1 MKIIRLTTLLDFGG
15 QEQQYISFTDN
26 PELLDNEYI
35 FVAIGHGGF
44 TSSVLKERGFDV
56 RILQLNYS
64 IRNILIIWKLYKL
77 FKSIKPDI
85 VHTAAAEANFHGLIA
100 AKLAGV
106 KTILGEEIGIP
117 NHSKIARYLF
127 KLVYKFSDGVIC
139 VSQSVKDH
147 LIKSKEIREN
157 QGIVIYNPVSIPETF
172 LKIKK
177 DVFEI
182 VFVGRLQK
190 VKNVSVLLRAIEINK
205 NENIHLTIVGDGIE
219 MSYLKGLCNDLNI
232 NSKVSFVGF
241 QKKPAQFV
249 SQADLFILPSISE
262 GFGIAAVEAMFQGVP
277 CLCSRVGGI
286 PEFIEENKTGWL
298 FDPYNHEELATKMNS
313 ILYLPEE
320 KLQEVTSLA
329 KIKALKNFTVAK
341 YCQNIESFYA
351 RKN

>member
-1 MKIIRLTTLLDFGG
+1 MKVIRLTTLLDFGG
-15 QEQQYISFTDN
+15 QEQQYISFTEEA
-26 PELLDNEYI
+26 ELLTNEYM

-44 TSSVLKERGFDV
+44 ASNVIKERGFDV
-56 RILQLNYS
+56 RTLGLNYS
-64 IRNILIIWKLYKL
+64 IRNISIIWKLYKL
-77 FKSIKPDI
+77 FKLKKPDI

-117 NHSKIARYLF
+117 NHSKMARILF
-127 KLVYKFSDGVIC
+127 KLVYKLSDGVIC
-139 VSQSVKDH
+139 VSQSVKEH
-147 LIKSKEIREN
+147 LIKIKEITEH
-157 QGIVIYNPVSIPETF
+157 QGIVIYNPVSIPQTYKK
-172 LKIKK
+172 LTK

-190 VKNVSVLLRAIEINK
+190 VKNLAVLLRAIEINK
-205 NENIHLTIVGDGIE
+205 NENIRLTIVGDGIE
-219 MSYLKGLCNDLNI
+219 MSNLKLLCNDLNI

-262 GFGIAAVEAMFQGVP
+262 GFGIAAVEAMYQGVP

-298 FDPYNHEELATKMNS
+298 FDPSDHEELAAKIKL
-313 ILYLPEE
+313 ILYLPEK
-320 KLQEVTSLA
+320 KLQEVTSSA
-329 KIKALKNFTVAK
+329 KIKAFNSFTVAM
-341 YCQNIESFYA
+341 YCENIENLYA